1 MQTNMRRVGVR
12 ACVSSPELK
21 DSRIQNPCR
30 LPLWSRPSFPFQFQ
44 LRLWVQRLPPRI
56 ATLLVVWAAE
66 GVAVPVMFAEL
77 EGSMNRGSVV
87 DRVWGLCQTGLV
99 DQFLFS
105 ARLHERLHRGC
116 RAV

>member
-1 MQTNMRRVGVR
+1 M
-12 ACVSSPELK
+12 
-21 DSRIQNPCR
+21 
-30 LPLWSRPSFPFQFQ
+30 
-44 LRLWVQRLPPRI
+44 
-56 ATLLVVWAAE
+56 
-66 GVAVPVMFAEL
+66 PVMFAEL

-105 ARLHERLHRGC
+105 ARLHEHLHRGC